1 MNSLLQ
7 EAAQTTNYMIA
18 GYVVIFGT
26 MLIYVVSLILRRR
39 SLEQDAQVL
48 TELESQGPTA

>member
-1 MNSLLQ
+1 MNSVLQ
-7 EAAQTTNYMIA
+7 QTAETTNYMIA

-26 MLIYVVSLILRRR
+26 MLIYLVSLILRRR

-48 TELESQGPTA
+48 AELEAQETSA